1 MDERGRVEGELL
13 AAATGKGDG
22 GGGVVVDAMVAPWR
36 RVMCV
41 FSFCSLLLWLRRA
54 NGSRNIQGLTSL
66 RWGAPEG
73 LDEEDLCPFL
83 MPRTE
88 GAIFELPVD
97 DMVWRAVRSHLR
109 CRRAAEANHAELL
122 TKGCVLF
129 HVTFYEILDR
139 DYEAGL
145 RELWPCGEL
154 HSDGQK
160 RRIRESA
167 LTVRDARGSTLGAA
181 G

>member
-1 MDERGRVEGELL
+1 M
-13 AAATGKGDG
+13 
-22 GGGVVVDAMVAPWR
+22 
-36 RVMCV
+36 
-41 FSFCSLLLWLRRA
+41 A

-66 RWGAPEG
+66 RRGAPEG

-122 TKGCVLF
+122 TKGCILF

-154 HSDGQK
+154 HSDGLK
-160 RRIRESA
+160 RRMRESA
-167 LTVRDARGSTLGAA
+167 LTVRDI
-181 G
+181 